1 MNPIAYGFSQKPTL
15 IDTVAVATRGAGI
28 YCPALSTIS
37 VVIAAT
43 ATVNIIS
50 NSFDDPTKD
59 KILTTLNA
67 TGEYVNASAHI
78 IIIDVTATT
87 GNVSARIVKNS
98 EVD

>member
-1 MNPIAYGFSQKPTL
+1 MNPVAYGFSNKPTEVS
-15 IDTVAVATRGAGI
+15 TVAVATRGRGV

-43 ATVNIIS
+43 ATVRIIS
-50 NSFDDPTKD
+50 NPFNDAAKD

-67 TGEYVNASAHI
+67 SGEYVVASAQV

-87 GNVSARIVKNS
+87 GNVSAMITRNI

>member
-1 MNPIAYGFSQKPTL
+1 MNPVAYGFAQKPTP
-15 IDTVAVATRGAGI
+15 IDTVAVATRGGGI

-43 ATVNIIS
+43 ATVNIVS
-50 NSFDDPTKD
+50 NPFDDAAKD
-59 KILTTLNA
+59 KILTTLSA
-67 TGEYVNASAHI
+67 TGEYVNASAHV

-87 GNVSARIVKNS
+87 GNVSARIVLNS